1 MAQRARK
8 TTSRP
13 ALSAEIVD
21 RALELAEDRGWGE
34 VTLRQVAA
42 DLGVPLAQI
51 YQHYRDLDAV
61 ADAWFARALQ
71 EMLRPPEPGFP
82 DLPARERLYLVL
94 LRWFEANG
102 PRRRVVGE
110 MIRAKLHPPHPH
122 HWVPMIFSL
131 SRLIQWLREVALL
144 EAGGRRRQVE
154 EVGLTLLFLATLR
167 VWLADSSEN
176 QEVTRRFLR
185 RRLERADRWMARCWP
200 PGRAGLDND
209 EGGWEA
215 SA

>member
-8 TTSRP
+8 TTSRRD
-13 ALSAEIVD
+13 LSAQIVD
-21 RALELAEDRGWGE
+21 RAVELAQERGWGE
-34 VTLRQVAA
+34 VKLSHVAE
-42 DLGVPLAQI
+42 DLGVPLVEA
-51 YQHYRDLDAV
+51 HEHHRDMDAV

-71 EMLRPPEPGFP
+71 EMLRPPEPGFA

-94 LRWFEANG
+94 LRWFDANG

-110 MIRAKLHPPHPH
+110 MIRTKLHPPHAH

-167 VWLADSSEN
+167 VWRSDSSED
-176 QEVTRRFLR
+176 QAVTRRFLR
-185 RRLERADRWMARCWP
+185 RRLERADRWIARCWP
-200 PGRAGLDND
+200 SD
-209 EGGWEA
+209 
-215 SA
+215 

>member
-13 ALSAEIVD
+13 DLSAQIVD
-21 RALELAEDRGWGE
+21 RAVEMAQDCGWGDLK
-34 VTLRQVAA
+34 LRQVAE
-42 DLGVPLAQI
+42 DLGVPLAEV
-51 YQHYRDLDAV
+51 YRHYRDLDAV

-71 EMLRPPEPGFP
+71 EMLRPPEPGLA

-94 LRWFEANG
+94 LRWFDANE

-110 MIRAKLHPPHPH
+110 MIRTKLHPPHPH

-144 EAGGRRRQVE
+144 EAGGRRRQAE

-167 VWLADSSEN
+167 VWLGDSSED
-176 QEVTRRFLR
+176 QDITRRFLR

-200 PGRAGLDND
+200 PAV
-209 EGGWEA
+209 